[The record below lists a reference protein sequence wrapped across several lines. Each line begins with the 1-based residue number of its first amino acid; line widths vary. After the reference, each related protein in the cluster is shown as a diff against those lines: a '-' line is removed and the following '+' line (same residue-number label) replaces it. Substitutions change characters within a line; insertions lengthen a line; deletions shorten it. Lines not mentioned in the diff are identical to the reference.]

1 MKPAIPRIA
10 ADKLTVSVPDRVLVD
25 QLDAEFFAGD
35 FIAILGKNGA
45 GKSLLL
51 RTLAGLRDATDGGI
65 AVDGNALG
73 ELTRREV
80 AKRVAWLPQTTE
92 DVFPCTVYETA
103 LMGRHPHIEMLG
115 VPAQNDHTIARAA
128 LAELGI
134 EDLARRDIGTLS
146 GGERRRLTIAQTLA
160 QTPQTFLLDEPSNHL
175 DPRHQLSVCEL
186 FAKRAEQ
193 GATVVAVLHDV
204 NLASRF
210 ATRALLL
217 FGDGAW
223 HLGNRSDVLTA
234 ENLSALFGVEIE
246 TIAWRNRELFVAA
259 GADEPSA

>member
-1 MKPAIPRIA
+1 MKPAVSRLA

-25 QLDAEFFAGD
+25 QLEAEFFAGD
-35 FIAILGKNGA
+35 FVAILGKNGA

-51 RTLAGLRDATDGGI
+51 RTLAGLRDAAGGRV
-65 AVDGNALG
+65 AVDGSPLG
-73 ELTRREV
+73 ELSRREV
-80 AKRVAWLPQTTE
+80 AKQVAWLPQTTE
-92 DVFPCTVYETA
+92 DVFPCTVYEAA
-103 LMGRHPHIEMLG
+103 LMGRHPHIEML
-115 VPAQNDHTIARAA
+115 ALAARTDHEIAHAA

-134 EDLARRDIGTLS
+134 EDLAQRDTATLS

-186 FAKRAEQ
+186 FAKRAKQ

-204 NLASRF
+204 NLACRF

-223 HLGNRSDVLTA
+223 RLGSSGDVLTA
-234 ENLSALFGVEIE
+234 ENLSALFGVEME
-246 TIAWRNRELFVAA
+246 TVAWRNRELFVAA
-259 GADEPSA
+259 GTDGSAA